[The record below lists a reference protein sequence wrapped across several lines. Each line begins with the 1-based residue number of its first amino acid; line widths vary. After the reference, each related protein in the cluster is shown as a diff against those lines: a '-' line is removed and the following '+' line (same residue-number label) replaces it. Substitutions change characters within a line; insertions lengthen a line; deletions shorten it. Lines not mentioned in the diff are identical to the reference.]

1 MSQASS
7 FLVSD
12 NGIFDLAGE
21 SDYSDY
27 TSNWPRSHPLLKN
40 RPLAKGTKV

>member
-7 FLVSD
+7 FLVSY
-12 NGIFDLAGE
+12 NGIFDLAGK

-27 TSNWPRSHPLLKN
+27 ASNWPRSHPLLKN
-40 RPLAKGTKV
+40 RPQAKGPKV